1 MPENPLNPVNEAAKS
16 TTSRIDL
23 SKVTS
28 RLSPVTADAIHVVH
42 PKAQTSRIGLG
53 AMPAN
58 PDIYNQRTSLLD
70 TSNIPL
76 SSPATAP
83 TAAPRTIRIGSR
95 PTIRLGGTPSA
106 PATFSPGR
114 AEAPAAEEAAPAGR
128 PTIKLKR
135 PGGAVSISSP
145 AASADSP
152 APLPFVI
159 TKQEDE
165 VGGVW
170 TVFSLLSLLVAIG
183 LLVVQILT
191 NNAMNY

>member
-1 MPENPLNPVNEAAKS
+1 MPDNLNEAAKS

-28 RLSPVTADAIHVVH
+28 RLSPVTADSIHVVH

-76 SSPATAP
+76 STPAASPA
-83 TAAPRTIRIGSR
+83 AAPRTIRIGSR
-95 PTIRLGGTPSA
+95 PTIRLGSPAA

-145 AASADSP
+145 SVTSEAG

>member
-1 MPENPLNPVNEAAKS
+1 MSDSPLNINETAKA

-28 RLSPVTADAIHVVH
+28 RLSPVTADSIHVVH

-95 PTIRLGGTPSA
+95 PTIRLGGTPAA

-114 AEAPAAEEAAPAGR
+114 ADAPADEPAPAGR

-135 PGGAVSISSP
+135 PGGAISISSP
-145 AASADSP
+145 SASADSP

>member
-1 MPENPLNPVNEAAKS
+1 MSDSPLNINETAKA

-28 RLSPVTADAIHVVH
+28 RLSPVTADSIHVVH
-42 PKAQTSRIGLG
+42 PKAQTTRVGLG

-58 PDIYNQRTSLLD
+58 NDIYNQRTALLD

-76 SSPATAP
+76 SSPSASPAG
-83 TAAPRTIRIGSR
+83 APRTIRIGSR
-95 PTIRLGGTPSA
+95 PTIRLGGAPSA

-145 AASADSP
+145 SAAPAGG

-159 TKQEDE
+159 TDQEDE

-170 TVFSLLSLLVAIG
+170 TIFSLLSLLVAIG

>member
-1 MPENPLNPVNEAAKS
+1 MPDNPLTPVNEAAKS

-42 PKAQTSRIGLG
+42 PKAQTTRVGLG

-58 PDIYNQRTSLLD
+58 NDIYNQRTSLLD

-83 TAAPRTIRIGSR
+83 TAAPRTIRIGAR
-95 PTIRLGGTPSA
+95 PTIRIGGASSA

-145 AASADSP
+145 SASTSAP
-152 APLPFVI
+152 AAPLPFVI
-159 TKQEDE
+159 SSEEE

-170 TVFSLLSLLVAIG
+170 TVFAILALLAGIG
-183 LLVVQILT
+183 LIVVQILT
-191 NNAMNY
+191 NNGMNY